1 MTSKKTTKSRKSAQ
15 NAITL
20 DADLTPRQNAFVF
33 WYTTAGDTFYN
44 ATQAAKTAGYKGK
57 DNVLAVTGWDNLRK
71 PKIAR
76 AIRAR
81 QRELFSAADVSVDKV
96 LMDIELVRQM
106 AVRDGNHL
114 AALKA
119 SELHG
124 KHLKMFADKIE
135 HLHTIDD
142 VSTDALVE
150 LAQSL
155 MGKIDGFSNALSP
168 RRDGPS
174 QSVDAGAARDKTT
187 H

>member
-1 MTSKKTTKSRKSAQ
+1 MAKNTSKSAQ
-15 NAITL
+15 TAITL
-20 DADLTPRQNAFVF
+20 DANLNARQNAFVF
-33 WYTTAGDTFYN
+33 WYTTPGNTFYN
-44 ATQAAKTAGYKGK
+44 ATQAAKTAGYKGS
-57 DNVLAVTGWDNLRK
+57 DSTLARVGYENLRK
-71 PKIAR
+71 HKISA

-81 QRELFSAADVSVDKV
+81 QRELFGAADVSVDKV
-96 LMDIELVRQM
+96 LMDIEMVRQM
-106 AVRDGNHL
+106 AVRDGNYL

-174 QSVDAGAARDKTT
+174 QSADAGSARDKTT